1 MEVKIKRLQSQ
12 VSTLEAH
19 AQNTAHILKDADARL
34 KRSVQSISVKH
45 FAPFQNAG
53 GQQSFATA
61 LVSEKGDGVVVS
73 GIHSRDGVRVYAKPI
88 ERFESKRELSNEEH
102 EAIRDAKKV
111 LDTPS

>member
-1 MEVKIKRLQSQ
+1 M
-12 VSTLEAH
+12 
-19 AQNTAHILKDADARL
+19 
-34 KRSVQSISVKH
+34 KH
-45 FAPFQNAG
+45 FDPFQNAG